1 MLPLHSYLPVRS
13 KMAESCVAV
22 YCGASPG
29 KRPAY
34 EQAAVGETISMY
46 KSVIAIKLILN
57 TIAPAI

>member
-1 MLPLHSYLPVRS
+1 
-13 KMAESCVAV
+13 MAESCVAV